1 MRRIAQGFPVSNEV
15 AVEAFLAGALGFTS
29 IPRVITTVLDAHR
42 AVPVT
47 TLAAVR
53 EADAWARQQAR
64 LVAAG

>member
-1 MRRIAQGFPVSNEV
+1 VLNAANEV

-29 IPRVITTVLDAHR
+29 IPRVIAAILDAHR

-47 TLAAVR
+47 TLGAVR
-53 EADAWARQQAR
+53 EVDAWARQQAR